1 MQKFSLLLARKKR
14 NRLVGAEL
22 HSVVH
27 QKFSKER
34 VGNNWRHGPP
44 VFALPS
50 LRRRPP
56 LGCAFQRQDPKIW
69 TPLMSGI
76 LAVPSY
82 RLKKRKNCCFGVYRI
97 KVMILKYLSVN
108 MRSTFVCFA
117 DRPTCDLFCNVLV
130 LEKTNTFQQRN

>member
-1 MQKFSLLLARKKR
+1 MICTRSLYCIWCIHKQLRSK
-14 NRLVGAEL
+14 NRLVGVEL

-56 LGCAFQRQDPKIW
+56 LGCALQRQDPKIW
-69 TPLMSGI
+69 TLLMSGI
-76 LAVPSY
+76 LASPSY

-97 KVMILKYLSVN
+97 KVMILKYWSVN
-108 MRSTFVCFA
+108 MRSTFVLLTGQLAICFA
-117 DRPTCDLFCNVLV
+117 
-130 LEKTNTFQQRN
+130 TF